1 MTPIEMFIRAAA
13 IWPEA
18 IAVEADGQTLSYA
31 QLLARVRCV
40 ASALQQID
48 PEPGSRVGICAMND
62 LEHLIAFLATFMAA
76 KTWVPLYPRLGRAEI
91 PVMAEFTEAS
101 IVITQQ
107 ASRELFES
115 LDTHI
120 VTLGDAGITSFAALE
135 AAGEGK
141 TPEQHFFDLDS
152 VHAIKFTGGTTG
164 APKGVMQPVRAWNT
178 NITTQIH
185 VWGMRSGERTL
196 LATPMTHGAGT
207 YIFPTLATGGT
218 LVIVDRLKPEQLINM
233 LSEQNIATVFLPPTV
248 IQLMAEI
255 PGAGDLSFPG
265 LRNLIYGAGPM
276 QAAAVE
282 KAQGIF
288 GECIATT
295 YGQTEA
301 PQIATALSAQELAKP
316 ELRASVGRETLLT
329 RVAVMDGEG
338 ALLPPGEIG
347 EVVIRGDLVMTGYWR
362 QPDKTAE
369 TLIDGWLHTG
379 DLGTFDES
387 GCLLLKG
394 RSKDV
399 IITGGFNVY
408 PGDVEKI
415 LSQHGDVSDCA
426 VFGVPD
432 EKWGEAVHAAV
443 ELHRES
449 DAARLIEHVKDS
461 LGSVKAPKKI
471 HVYETLPRNAYG
483 KLQRQQLVDAAVK
496 DAAMKREEN

>member
-1 MTPIEMFIRAAA
+1 MIPIEMFFRAAI

-18 IAVEADGQTLSYA
+18 IAVEVSGKTLSYR
-31 QLLARVRCV
+31 QLLARVRAV

-48 PEPGSRVGICAMND
+48 PAPGSRVGICAFND
-62 LEHLIAFLATFMAA
+62 LEHLIAFLATFAA
-76 KTWVPLYPRLGRAEI
+76 GKTWVPLYPRLGRAEL

-101 IVITQQ
+101 IVITHEE
-107 ASRELFES
+107 SRALFES
-115 LDTHI
+115 LNTHI
-120 VTLGDAGITSFAALE
+120 VTLGETGKSSFAELE
-135 AAGEGK
+135 SAGEGK
-141 TPEQHFFDLDS
+141 APEQHFPDLGS

-178 NITTQIH
+178 NIITQIH
-185 VWGMRSGERTL
+185 VWGMRPFERTL
-196 LATPMTHGAGT
+196 LAAPMTHGAGT
-207 YIFPTLATGGT
+207 YIMPTLASGGT
-218 LVIVDRLKPEQLINM
+218 LVIIDRQKPEQLIEV
-233 LSEQNIATVFLPPTV
+233 LAEQNIATVFLPPTV
-248 IQLMAEI
+248 IQLMADI
-255 PGAGDLSFPG
+255 PGAGDLSFPA

-276 QAAAVE
+276 QPRSIE

-288 GECIATT
+288 GNCIATT

-301 PQIATALSAQELAKP
+301 PQIATALSASDLAKP

-329 RVAVMDGEG
+329 RVAIMDGDVN
-338 ALLPPGEIG
+338 LLPPGEIG
-347 EVVIRGDLVMTGYWR
+347 EIVIRGDLVMTGYLR
-362 QPDKTAE
+362 QPEKTAE

-379 DLGTFDES
+379 DLGMLDET

-415 LSQHGDVSDCA
+415 LGQHADVSDCA

-443 ELHRES
+443 ELHRAS
-449 DAARLIEHVKDS
+449 DAAQLIDHVKSS

-471 HVYETLPRNAYG
+471 HVYEALPRNAYG
-483 KLQRQQLVDAAVK
+483 KLQRQELVDAVMNRGE
-496 DAAMKREEN
+496 D

>member
-18 IAVEADGQTLSYA
+18 IAVEAGGATLSYA
-31 QLLARVRCV
+31 RLLARVRAA

-48 PEPGSRVGICAMND
+48 PTPGSRVGICAYND
-62 LEHLIAFLATFMAA
+62 LEHLIAFLATFAA
-76 KTWVPLYPRLGRAEI
+76 GKTWVPLYPRLGRSEL
-91 PVMAEFTEAS
+91 PVMAEFTDAS
-101 IVITQQ
+101 IVITLEE
-107 ASRELFES
+107 SRELFES

-120 VTLGDAGITSFAALE
+120 VTLGAAGKTSFAALE

-141 TPEQHFFDLDS
+141 APERHFRELDA

-178 NITTQIH
+178 NIATQIH
-185 VWGMRSGERTL
+185 VWGMGAGERTL
-196 LATPMTHGAGT
+196 LAAPMTHGAGT
-207 YIFPTLATGGT
+207 YIMPTLAVGGT
-218 LVIVDRLKPEQLINM
+218 LVIADRQRPEQLIEI
-233 LSEQNIATVFLPPTV
+233 LAAQNIATVFLPPTV
-248 IQLMAEI
+248 IQLMADL
-255 PGAGDLSFPG
+255 PGAGDFSFPG

-276 QAAAVE
+276 QPQAVE

-288 GECIATT
+288 GGCIATT

-301 PQIATALSAQELAKP
+301 PQIATALSAEDLARP

-329 RVAVMDGEG
+329 RVAVMDDEG

-362 QPDKTAE
+362 QSEKTTE
-369 TLIDGWLHTG
+369 TLVDGWLHTG
-379 DLGTFDES
+379 DLGMFDET

-394 RSKDV
+394 RERDV
-399 IITGGFNVY
+399 IISGGFNVY

-415 LSQHGDVSDCA
+415 LGQHGDVSDCA

-443 ELHRES
+443 ELHRKC
-449 DAARLIEHVKDS
+449 DAAQLIEHVKAS
-461 LGSVKAPKKI
+461 LGPVKAPKKI
-471 HVYETLPRNAYG
+471 HVYEALPRNAYG
-483 KLQRQQLVDAAVK
+483 KLQRQDLVDAAVK
-496 DAAMKREEN
+496 REEN

>member
-1 MTPIEMFIRAAA
+1 MTPIEMFFRAAA
-13 IWPEA
+13 LWPEA
-18 IAVEADGQTLSYA
+18 IAVDVGGRTLSYA
-31 QLLARVRCV
+31 QLLARVRTV

-48 PEPGSRVGICAMND
+48 PEPGSRVGICSFND
-62 LEHLIAFLATFMAA
+62 LEHLIAFLATFAA
-76 KTWVPLYPRLGRAEI
+76 RKTWVPLYPRLGRSELPI
-91 PVMAEFTEAS
+91 MAEFTGAS
-101 IVITQQ
+101 IVITNEDC
-107 ASRELFES
+107 RELFEK

-120 VTLGDAGITSFAALE
+120 VTLGEAGETSFTSLE

-141 TPEQHFFDLDS
+141 TPEQHFPDLNS

-178 NITTQIH
+178 NIITQIH
-185 VWGMRSGERTL
+185 VWRMRPGDRTL
-196 LATPMTHGAGT
+196 LAAPMTHGAGT
-207 YIFPTLATGGT
+207 YILPTLASGGT
-218 LVIVDRLKPEQLINM
+218 LVIIDRNKPEQLIDV
-233 LSEQNIATVFLPPTV
+233 LATQNITTVFLPPTV

-255 PGAGDLSFPG
+255 PGAGDLAFPG

-276 QAAAVE
+276 LPRSVE
-282 KAQGIF
+282 RAQGIF
-288 GECIATT
+288 GQCIATT

-301 PQIATALSAQELAKP
+301 PQIATALSAHDLAKP

-329 RVAVMDGEG
+329 RVAIMDEAG
-338 ALLPPGEIG
+338 ALLPTGEIG
-347 EVVIRGDLVMTGYWR
+347 EVVIRGDLVMTGYWH
-362 QPDKTAE
+362 QPEKSAE
-369 TLIDGWLHTG
+369 TLIDGWLRTG
-379 DLGTFDES
+379 DLGMLDTS

-415 LSQHGDVSDCA
+415 LTSHTDVSDCA
-426 VFGVPD
+426 IFGVPD

-449 DAARLIEHVKDS
+449 DAAQLIEHVKAS

-471 HVYETLPRNAYG
+471 HVYEALPRNAYG
-483 KLQRQQLVDAAVK
+483 KLQRQELVDAVVK
-496 DAAMKREEN
+496 SGEKNDKI

>member
-1 MTPIEMFIRAAA
+1 MFIRAAA

-18 IAVEADGQTLSYA
+18 IAVEASGETLSYA
-31 QLLARVRCV
+31 QLLARVRAV

-48 PEPGSRVGICAMND
+48 PVPGSRVGICAFND
-62 LEHLIAFLATFMAA
+62 LEHLIAFLATFAA
-76 KTWVPLYPRLGRAEI
+76 GKTWVPLYPRLGQAEL
-91 PVMAEFTEAS
+91 PVMAEFTQAS
-101 IVITQQ
+101 IVITQDE
-107 ASRELFES
+107 SREIFES

-120 VTLGDAGITSFAALE
+120 VTLGEGGESGFAALE
-135 AAGEGK
+135 AGGEGK
-141 TPEQHFFDLDS
+141 APEQHSLGLGS

-185 VWGMRSGERTL
+185 VWRMQLGERTL

-207 YIFPTLATGGT
+207 YIMPALASGGT
-218 LVIVDRLKPEQLINM
+218 LVIADRQRPEQLIEA
-233 LSEQNIATVFLPPTV
+233 LATQNIATVFLPPTV
-248 IQLMAEI
+248 IQLMADL
-255 PGAGDLSFPG
+255 PGVGDLSFPG

-276 QAAAVE
+276 QPRSIK
-282 KAQGIF
+282 KAQELF
-288 GECIATT
+288 GQCIATT

-301 PQIATALSAQELAKP
+301 PQIATALSAQDLAKP

-329 RVAVMDGEG
+329 RVAVMDEGG

-362 QPDKTAE
+362 QPEKTAE
-369 TLIDGWLHTG
+369 TLQDGWLHTG
-379 DLGTFDES
+379 DLGTLDET

-394 RSKDV
+394 RSKD
-399 IITGGFNVY
+399 IIISGGFNVY

-449 DAARLIEHVKDS
+449 DAAMLIEHVKSS
-461 LGSVKAPKKI
+461 LGPVKAPKKI
-471 HVYETLPRNAYG
+471 HVYKTLPRNAYG
-483 KLQRQQLVDAAVK
+483 KLQRQELVDAAVK
-496 DAAMKREEN
+496 TRR